1 MSPWLAKM
9 LAMLLVLGY
18 TAGFET
24 KMCNHEET
32 VENIKKTYECAVD
45 FGKNFIKKGKELAS
59 GGINNIS
66 IRHQK
71 KKKLVEFSTK
81 DRTPS
86 THPP

>member
-59 GGINNIS
+59 GGIYIYKAVFRMDS
-66 IRHQK
+66 GFR
-71 KKKLVEFSTK
+71 
-81 DRTPS
+81 PS
-86 THPP
+86 HF

>member
-9 LAMLLVLGY
+9 LAMLLVLVLGY

-32 VENIKKTYECAVD
+32 VENIKKTYKCAVD

-59 GGINNIS
+59 GGIYNIS
-66 IRHQK
+66 VVFIVQ
-71 KKKLVEFSTK
+71 LGLGLS
-81 DRTPS
+81 
-86 THPP
+86 